1 MITPMTRIALA
12 SQRGKTTVVR
22 RGRMP
27 GVGLTRRAGLATG
40 VGRDSNALIRA
51 TNPTHVESIGTV
63 ISTKP
68 DRNKKRGGS
77 GMISNGGSQ
86 AATLATLVR
95 VGSVDLTTEDLS
107 FALARSLH
115 GGNWRP
121 FDLRLC
127 AFAQLPYR
135 NRRRAVGRPTCC
147 ANLNS
152 VRIWASSKSLF
163 FDENRVERQLPP
175 SLRASLNR
183 EASR

>member
-12 SQRGKTTVVR
+12 SQRGKTTAVR

-40 VGRDSNALIRA
+40 VGRDSNGLIRA

-77 GMISNGGSQ
+77 GMSSNGGSQ

-95 VGSVDLTTEDLS
+95 VGSLDLTTEDCRSPWCALCTAVTGDRSISGSAHPPS
-107 FALARSLH
+107 FRTEID
-115 GGNWRP
+115 G
-121 FDLRLC
+121 
-127 AFAQLPYR
+127 AQSGD
-135 NRRRAVGRPTCC
+135 RRAVQ
-147 ANLNS
+147 
-152 VRIWASSKSLF
+152 I
-163 FDENRVERQLPP
+163 
-175 SLRASLNR
+175 
-183 EASR
+183 